1 MSNNAITTLT
11 ISTPTDMWFGDPCYV
26 YPEARWGEFCK
37 RFDGDGY
44 KGSQALAFE
53 ENDHQFLTMDTAF
66 GDGDYGLSIYNEFKG
81 VVFVDSGSLAFI
93 PLDLVREW
101 GGDPSRGIVIRGF
114 QGTVV
119 ANPDDCGWSGAI
131 ECITDGS
138 EHDALDDWGS
148 DDEFY
153 DDDED
158 DDWAEAA

>member
-1 MSNNAITTLT
+1 MSNAIETIK
-11 ISTPTDMWFGDPCYV
+11 ISTPEDVWFGDPCYV

-37 RFDGDGY
+37 RYENSKGKQAFD
-44 KGSQALAFE
+44 LE
-53 ENDHQFLTMDTAF
+53 ENGHQFLVLDTAF
-66 GDGDYGLSIYNEFKG
+66 GDGDYGLTVYNEFKG

-93 PLDLVREW
+93 PLDLVRAW
-101 GGDPSRGIVIRGF
+101 GGDPCRGIVIRGF

-119 ANPDDCGWSGAI
+119 ADPDDCSWSGAI

-138 EHDALDDWGS
+138 EHDALDDWDA